1 MHAPEKDSIGTPYYR
16 LEADGKIT
24 QTSRWSNAMKAT
36 MRTKLRNR
44 QLNIVL
50 QQVAAAATR
59 KKPTAVLFSP
69 VVLQAKYH
77 ELVQAGGK
85 PATDWVV
92 KLGDGCY
99 ILYYCVGCDTAPTS
113 ANQWYRCCTKLENL
127 DIGGN
132 LGPRRRRTHQRRRGG
147 PH

>member
-1 MHAPEKDSIGTPYYR
+1 MHAPSGTPYYN
-16 LEADGKIT
+16 LSADGHIV

-36 MRTKLRNR
+36 KSTKLRHR
-44 QLNIVL
+44 QLNLVL

-59 KKPTAVLFSP
+59 KKLNAVLFSP

-85 PATDWVV
+85 PSTDWVV
-92 KLGDGCY
+92 KLGDGCF

-113 ANQWYRCCTKLENL
+113 ANQWYRCVTN
-127 DIGGN
+127 I
-132 LGPRRRRTHQRRRGG
+132 
-147 PH
+147 